1 MKIKTLLVISFFSF
15 IFLPLQSYSGG
26 VDLSRVPSY
35 QDYVQ
40 QSNENQAA
48 QLANQAAE
56 LCLNGNQQACT
67 VLQSLS
73 GSGNTTQPN
82 YGISRDVPTYQSQPS
97 YQNQPTYQSEP
108 TCPDY
113 KRQRVETQNSVQYYD
128 GCGRLE
134 RTVPKVGSGYNK
146 IDDLDQ
152 LNLAPGN
159 LFD

>member
-15 IFLPLQSYSGG
+15 IFLPLQSYSDG

-35 QDYVQ
+35 QDYAQ
-40 QSNENQAA
+40 QGANTAA
-48 QLANQAAE
+48 TE
-56 LCLNGNQQACT
+56 LCLNGNMQACT
-67 VLQSLS
+67 VLQSFS
-73 GSGNTTQPN
+73 GSSNTTQPN
-82 YGISRDVPTYQSQPS
+82 YGISRDVPT

-113 KRQRVETQNSVQYYD
+113 KRQRVETKNSVQYYD

-146 IDDLDQ
+146 VDDLDQ
-152 LNLAPGN
+152 LNLQPEN